1 MNILNMKNHITM
13 NLNTNKILLL
23 FFLLAGGCDSAGEQ
37 ISKQETA
44 AKMTDS
50 GSATPDGA
58 AIFRQRCVVCHG
70 SDGNLGLNGAKHL
83 SESVLPL
90 EERINTITHG
100 KNLMTPFESLLSP
113 QEIKAVAEY
122 TLTLKK

>member
-1 MNILNMKNHITM
+1 MNV
-13 NLNTNKILLL
+13 NTNKLLLLL
-23 FFLLAGGCDSAGEQ
+23 FLLIGACQSAEEQ
-37 ISKQETA
+37 ISNKETA
-44 AKMTDS
+44 AKTGHS
-50 GSATPDGA
+50 TPSKPDGM

-90 EERINTITHG
+90 EERINIITNG
-100 KNLMTPFESLLSP
+100 KNLMTPFRTLLSP
-113 QEIKAVAEY
+113 EEIQAVAAY